1 MFFSSSLSSDLFL
14 SSGLEDGER
23 TDAEEKKSESEKTES
38 EEEEDEDKEEFDDD
52 LQPIETPYVENRT
65 EELGQQG
72 EACQT
77 EEVAD
82 ENKSLI
88 WTLVKQVGYIMCK
101 VYRYKE
107 QESNTDASQT
117 GRLYHV

>member
-1 MFFSSSLSSDLFL
+1 MY
-14 SSGLEDGER
+14 
-23 TDAEEKKSESEKTES
+23 
-38 EEEEDEDKEEFDDD
+38 DDD
-52 LQPIETPYVENRT
+52 LQPLETTYFVNAT

-88 WTLVKQVGYIMCK
+88 WTLVKQVGPAAHMAHRPVKVIKSQLFLKQSAELLLRPAEKDTCCPLELLHVIALLTNTASNNPYI
-101 VYRYKE
+101 
-107 QESNTDASQT
+107 D
-117 GRLYHV
+117 